1 MKPAA
6 HLALSTAI
14 GGGVWAAT
22 GEINALPSAVAA
34 GFLCDVD
41 HLLDY
46 YNWYVRRD
54 RQRTIVFLHAW
65 ELVVAGAFVYAFAV
79 REAWMLAV
87 VLGYAGHVVTD
98 QIFNDGYLWT
108 YSLLA
113 RALVGFRAK
122 RVDPGDPAYAYRRLL
137 ETLPPFIRPP
147 LERWFESRLHPEPSG
162 RS

>member
-22 GEINALPSAVAA
+22 GEINAFPSAVAA

-54 RQRTIVFLHAW
+54 RRRMIVFLHAW
-65 ELVVAGAFVYAFAV
+65 ELVAAGGLVYAFAV

-87 VLGYAGHVVTD
+87 VLGYAAHVVTD
-98 QIFNDGYLWT
+98 QIFNDGYLHA
-108 YSLLA
+108 YSIVA
-113 RALVGFRAK
+113 RAVVGFRVK
-122 RVDPGDPAYAYRRLL
+122 RIHPGDQAYAYRRLL
-137 ETLPPFIRPP
+137 ETLPPFVRPP
-147 LERWFESRLHPEPSG
+147 LERWFESRLQPAPSG

>member
-1 MKPAA
+1 MNPAA

-22 GEINALPSAVAA
+22 GEVNALPSAVAA

-54 RQRTIVFLHAW
+54 GRRTIVFLHAW
-65 ELVVAGAFVYAFAV
+65 ELVAAGALAYAFGV

-87 VLGYAGHVVTD
+87 VLGYAGHIMTD
-98 QIFNDGYLWT
+98 QIFNDGYLHT

-113 RALVGFRAK
+113 RAALGFRAK
-122 RVDPGDPAYAYRRLL
+122 RVHPGDQTYAYKGLL
-137 ETLPPFIRPP
+137 ATLPPFVRP
-147 LERWFESRLHPEPSG
+147 LLQRWFESRLRPASSG